1 MKQQIYFLFRFKII
15 KVFFLFLFNFIIM
28 KIFLYF
34 LRPPIHISIIHSHYI
49 IFIIT
54 IEIHLYSYKFFFS
67 TPSVCPL
74 SFYNI
79 FEIVSVYSFWSCILI
94 PIPPTSRESKQI
106 FRRHYNRN
114 RYSQSHTWRY
124 RKYFYYVCFFLIF
137 WRSGWS

>member
-1 MKQQIYFLFRFKII
+1 
-15 KVFFLFLFNFIIM
+15 M

-54 IEIHLYSYKFFFS
+54 IEIHLYSYKLFFS

-79 FEIVSVYSFWSCILI
+79 FEMVSVYSFWSCILI

-124 RKYFYYVCFFLIF
+124 RKYFYYVCFFFFDILKI
-137 WRSGWS
+137 RVIINYNYSRLNIHTYKICL